1 MSKVQIQKDELLPD
15 ADKKRRRANDNLCA
29 VSVRSPVEILLE
41 VIMENAFKKFPNL
54 NRENVRRV
62 AASSA
67 NTKLFRNLIIFKAG
81 GLDALANKYPKL
93 TDGEIKRAVRTLSE
107 SNSTNIRKLY
117 QLLSLKTRS
126 KKKKPVK
133 KLPAGISLNELMG
146 QMSITPKDPL
156 NKFKNLKL

>member
-1 MSKVQIQKDELLPD
+1 
-15 ADKKRRRANDNLCA
+15 
-29 VSVRSPVEILLE
+29 VEILLA

-81 GLDALANKYPKL
+81 GFEALVNKYPKL

-117 QLLSLKTRS
+117 QLLSLKTRL

-133 KLPAGISLNELMG
+133 KLPAGISLNELLG
-146 QMSITPKDPL
+146 QMTITPKDPL

>member
-15 ADKKRRRANDNLCA
+15 ADEKRRRANDNLRT
-29 VSVRSPVEILLE
+29 VSVRSPVEILLA

-81 GLDALANKYPKL
+81 GFEALVNKYPKL

-117 QLLSLKTRS
+117 QLLSLKTRL

-133 KLPAGISLNELMG
+133 KLPAGISLNELLG
-146 QMSITPKDPL
+146 QMTITPKDPL